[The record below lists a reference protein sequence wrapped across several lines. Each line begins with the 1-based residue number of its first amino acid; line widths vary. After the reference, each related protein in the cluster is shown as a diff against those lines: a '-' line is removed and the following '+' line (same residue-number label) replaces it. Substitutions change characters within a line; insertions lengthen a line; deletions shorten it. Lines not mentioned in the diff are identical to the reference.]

1 MRIYSL
7 LLPRYGLALISAS
20 PQLTIE
26 RRKRDSADLEEC
38 AKAENRALVE
48 MQKNT
53 LCFHV

>member
-26 RRKRDSADLEEC
+26 RRKRDGADLEEC
-38 AKAENRALVE
+38 AKAENRALVQ

-53 LCFHV
+53 LC